1 MIGEEE
7 MAENIL
13 EFNDENVKAEI
24 EKIRPFLQR
33 DGGDIDF
40 IGIEDKVVKVKLQ
53 GACSGCAMAT
63 VTLQWTVER
72 NLKAVFPELEKVEN
86 VQ

>member
-1 MIGEEE
+1 MNDK
-7 MAENIL
+7 AL
-13 EFNDENVKAEI
+13 EFNDENVTAEI
-24 EKIRPFLQR
+24 EKIRPVLQK
-33 DGGDIDF
+33 DGGDIQF

-72 NLKAVFPELEKVEN
+72 NLKSVFPEIERVEN

>member
-1 MIGEEE
+1 MNDKAMEFN
-7 MAENIL
+7 AEN
-13 EFNDENVKAEI
+13 VTAEI
-24 EKIRPFLQR
+24 EKIRPVLQS
-33 DGGDIDF
+33 DGGDIQF

-72 NLKAVFPELEKVEN
+72 NLKSVFPEIERVEN

>member
-1 MIGEEE
+1 MS
-7 MAENIL
+7 ENTL
-13 EFNDENVKAEI
+13 EFNDENVIAEI
-24 EKIRPFLQR
+24 EKVRPVLQR
-33 DGGDIDF
+33 DGGDIEF
-40 IGIEDKVVKVKLQ
+40 VGIEDKVVKVRLR

-72 NLKAVFPELEKVEN
+72 NLKTVFPELEKVEN

>member
-1 MIGEEE
+1 MS
-7 MAENIL
+7 ENPL
-13 EFNDENVKAEI
+13 EFNDENVIAEI
-24 EKIRPFLQR
+24 EKIRPILQR
-33 DGGDIDF
+33 DGGDIEF
-40 IGIEDKVVKVKLQ
+40 VAIEDKVVKVRLR

>member
-1 MIGEEE
+1 MT
-7 MAENIL
+7 ENVL

-24 EKIRPFLQR
+24 EKVRPVLQR
-33 DGGDIDF
+33 DGGDIEF
-40 IGIEDKVVKVKLQ
+40 IGIEGKVVKVRLQ

-72 NLKAVFPELEKVEN
+72 NLKAVFPEIEKVEN

>member
-1 MIGEEE
+1 MDEVETRE
-7 MAENIL
+7 FTAENVR
-13 EFNDENVKAEI
+13 EEV

-33 DGGDIDF
+33 DGGDIEFVELD
-40 IGIEDKVVKVKLQ
+40 GNVVKVRLQ

-72 NLKAVFPELEKVEN
+72 NLRAVFPELEKVEN
-86 VQ
+86 VN

>member
-1 MIGEEE
+1 MTGGEE
-7 MAENIL
+7 MTENVL

-24 EKIRPFLQR
+24 EKIRPVLQR
-33 DGGDIDF
+33 DGGDIEF
-40 IGIEDKVVKVKLQ
+40 IGIEGKVVKVKLQ

-72 NLKAVFPELEKVEN
+72 NLKSVFPEIEKVED

>member
-1 MIGEEE
+1 MSDKV
-7 MAENIL
+7 L
-13 EFNDENVKAEI
+13 EFNAENVTAEI
-24 EKIRPFLQR
+24 EKIRPVLQR
-33 DGGDIDF
+33 DGGDIQF

-72 NLKAVFPELEKVEN
+72 NLKSVFPEIEKVEN
-86 VQ
+86 VR

>member
-1 MIGEEE
+1 MTVEK
-7 MAENIL
+7 L
-13 EFNDENVKAEI
+13 EFNDENVKSEI
-24 EKIRPFLQR
+24 EKIRPILQR
-33 DGGDIDF
+33 DGGDISF
-40 IGIEDKVVKVKLQ
+40 VGIEDKVVKVQLQ

-72 NLKAVFPELEKVEN
+72 NLKAVFPEMERVEN

>member
-1 MIGEEE
+1 MNDK
-7 MAENIL
+7 AL
-13 EFNDENVKAEI
+13 EFNDENVTAEI
-24 EKIRPFLQR
+24 EKIRPVLQR
-33 DGGDIDF
+33 DGGDIQF
-40 IGIEDKVVKVKLQ
+40 IGIEDNVVKVKLQ

-72 NLKAVFPELEKVEN
+72 NLKSVFPEIEKVEN

>member
-1 MIGEEE
+1 MSEEE
-7 MAENIL
+7 IL
-13 EFNDENVKAEI
+13 EFNEANVKSEI
-24 EKIRPFLQR
+24 EKIRPVLQR
-33 DGGDIDF
+33 DGGDIEF
-40 IGIEDKVVKVKLQ
+40 VGIEDKVVKVRLQ

-72 NLKAVFPELEKVEN
+72 NLKSMFPEMEKVEN

>member
-1 MIGEEE
+1 MSEEE
-7 MAENIL
+7 IL
-13 EFNDENVKAEI
+13 EFNEANVKSEI
-24 EKIRPFLQR
+24 EKIRPVLQR
-33 DGGDIDF
+33 DGGDIEF
-40 IGIEDKVVKVKLQ
+40 IGIEDKVVKVRLQ

-72 NLKAVFPELEKVEN
+72 NLKSMFPEMEKVEN

>member
-1 MIGEEE
+1 MNTT
-7 MAENIL
+7 AL
-13 EFNDENVKAEI
+13 EFNEKNVKMEI
-24 EKIRPFLQR
+24 EKIRPVLQS
-33 DGGDIDF
+33 DGGDIQF
-40 IGIEDKVVKVKLQ
+40 VAIENKVVKVRLQ

-72 NLKAVFPELEKVEN
+72 NLKSIFPEIEKVEN

>member
-1 MIGEEE
+1 MNDK
-7 MAENIL
+7 AL
-13 EFNDENVKAEI
+13 EFNDENVTAEI
-24 EKIRPFLQR
+24 EKIRPVLQR
-33 DGGDIDF
+33 DGGDIQF

-72 NLKAVFPELEKVEN
+72 NLKSVFPEIERVEN

>member
-1 MIGEEE
+1 MT
-7 MAENIL
+7 ENVL
-13 EFNDENVKAEI
+13 EFNHENVKAEI
-24 EKIRPFLQR
+24 EKIRPVLQR
-33 DGGDIDF
+33 DGGDIAF
-40 IGIEDKVVKVKLQ
+40 VGIEDKVVKVKLQ

-72 NLKAVFPELEKVEN
+72 NLKAVFPEIEKVEN

>member
-1 MIGEEE
+1 MN
-7 MAENIL
+7 ATAL
-13 EFNDENVKAEI
+13 EFNEENVKTEI
-24 EKIRPFLQR
+24 EKIRPFLQS
-33 DGGDIDF
+33 DGGDIQF
-40 IGIEDKVVKVKLQ
+40 VAIEDNVVKVRLQ

-72 NLKAVFPELEKVEN
+72 NLKSIFPEIEKVEN

>member
-1 MIGEEE
+1 MEKVETK
-7 MAENIL
+7 
-13 EFNDENVKAEI
+13 EFNAGNVKEEI

-33 DGGDIDF
+33 DGGDIEFVELD
-40 IGIEDKVVKVKLQ
+40 GNVVKVRLQ

-72 NLKAVFPELEKVEN
+72 NLRSIFPELEKVEN
-86 VQ
+86 VE

>member
-1 MIGEEE
+1 MTGGDE
-7 MAENIL
+7 MTENAL

-24 EKIRPFLQR
+24 EKVRPVLQR
-33 DGGDIDF
+33 DGGDIEF
-40 IGIEDKVVKVKLQ
+40 IGIEGKIVKVRLQ

-72 NLKAVFPELEKVEN
+72 NLKAVFPEIEKVEN